1 MKRFQSIIQKYITN
15 HERHKKYLAGV
26 LALSVLVSF
35 GVSAGLIMPAI
46 SMTEDDMLNDTYLYD
61 DSIQTLA
68 NDNAGKTVT
77 SVKGDNQTTDV
88 VLLAGSNTENPIYG
102 NSVQEVISKADA
114 TYALGIASQFCVF
127 LNEDFTEWQ
136 ADAEGRVAVGGD
148 VYFKDQYGSYSIAK
162 GDFNNKVSLQKL
174 LNNSGFASLVL
185 GGAVKQGR
193 MDDTYYN
200 DSHQD
205 CNDGSDSGKLVDI
218 NQESVDSDYSYYV
231 DNSSDPLKTGFP
243 ENSSGEWK
251 KVDQRQ
257 VYVAKLFD
265 FDAEFNKLKNNS
277 KQLSSVAKSKGI
289 SITED
294 DINGDTVTF
303 DAGMLDK
310 TQDVVYFNVTAD
322 VWDKIRACEF
332 YKFEGIPNLTTPRD
346 VVLSKDATTTKWKYA
361 DIIINIEPNYYD
373 FTANELDT
381 ETRHGMIL
389 ANGDVK
395 TSINGQSI
403 SKGLGDKAN
412 NDIGVTSLLWNIHSE
427 TEFDLKLGKN
437 FQGTILAPNARATD
451 GGFNKTGNDTNTA
464 GHLSGAL
471 IAKSFNGGTEFGYRP
486 YLGSVSLLKSSSG
499 YGVPIR
505 KIIAGTD
512 TDGNPGEPL
521 PNATFGV
528 FKDGSDTPE
537 STFTSN
543 ENGEGYVN
551 IPSQVDFS
559 GDTIYTTDN
568 NSYSASYTIKETD
581 APTGFVK
588 DDLNTYNITVTETV
602 GTADGDIIT
611 IDGKSIPTK
620 VTTVITSNADT
631 ESAESFTIELHDI
644 YSYENGTYKRIRRE
658 LKIYS
663 GADDNKTLKDTF
675 FMDIDGDGKV
685 TRVMRDDNNP
695 TDEKLNQY
703 APTDQ
708 FTWEVQNDTKELNAT
723 EYIYKS
729 DLGDVQSIENIIVY
743 KDEDGNYNYI
753 TNTTNE
759 SGETV
764 TSEPVSI
771 TPDTSVYKVTGGENY
786 RFVKSDESG
795 EKDAETSG
803 DVFVN
808 SDGYYLENVD
818 ENTLIEVHEKVT
830 NTNYNDVDTDDKQ
843 SADVYNIGKIAWGDS
858 NYPDCEITFFYKD
871 KEPKKISSP
880 TFNDTSEKHDG
891 TWNEINWSSDV
902 SKDNVIGMCVDVNDE
917 SSDKSARFILQT
929 IEKNADNSDKW
940 VTYYYNNDKFEVD
953 KWDASKVSSGTQII
967 WGTVNNT
974 KNQEISYQAVSTKV
988 DVRYALNKPVLSTI
1002 EHACYNPIYSG
1013 DEAQAPQTYTSNDVT
1028 YKYDP
1033 EIVMMMPQ
1041 PSETKTFTNERGLVF
1056 KKVGKSGDTEEALKG
1071 AKIAVKSVA
1080 VSGDSLVI
1088 GDAVT
1093 GMDNILD
1100 GGSETTVDVN
1110 KLAENQLYCFEE
1122 TEAPGGYETANPIY
1136 FKKSGNT
1143 IYYTTDVDKAKSD
1156 NTDGWESVDL
1166 TKNGTDTQDCITMT
1180 DIKISGAKIR
1190 LGKWKADYTARLGG
1204 AKFQLC
1210 ASDGTTAIYPLGT
1223 SDTFT
1228 IEQDK
1233 DFDLYET
1240 LKNATDGTYNP
1251 DYIKNGYLQ
1260 DGTYVLHEVTP
1271 PGDYTPQDFTFRVK
1285 AGTYEVVG
1293 VPSGKP
1299 VYLDKVS
1306 INGSGDV
1313 WVKPTDESG
1322 KLTSIQNVTKI
1333 EIELKDLSSGDKV
1346 KVYDLGSSNT
1356 QANFSKV
1363 ITGSNLTSCDGGW
1376 GVEATLSDSLLIT
1389 LEFSDAITFDQ
1400 LKLNKSGLSASNVK
1414 QVRIYQ
1420 DENAGSWVSE
1430 SVIINMKDFNPSWSS
1445 NEGWDDCTY
1454 KYGFNVELFKDKN
1467 GTNLSTIDSYKVT
1480 FKDKGRNIIFND
1492 NTADGKWGSTSKTWV
1507 EKDTAIERNPNQTMS
1522 QIQMLVDS
1530 EITDWSQVD
1539 IEVFYKVKASNPTT
1553 PSTPTDSEELTLLD
1567 LDVVGNN
1574 GDYTIK
1580 IPNQK
1585 PGAKV
1590 SITVEKNWE
1599 DSNNAYNLRP
1609 NAITVHLKR
1618 KDKSGND
1625 DTTFNAKAENTQ
1637 TITQG
1642 AGDKW
1647 QYTWSGLDKFA
1658 EGDEDKTENYYTY
1671 YVEEDSIDGYDV
1683 TYSPAKETGLK
1694 TGGKITITNT
1704 LKTKDIN
1711 VTKKWVE
1718 SDGTT
1723 EITSGTPNVIVQLQW
1738 KNGDNWEDIPGKTLN
1753 LTSANSYTGKFENL
1767 PDGKDYQV
1775 VEKNAPTGWTKV
1787 LDGNASNNYTIT
1799 NKRDSGSLKVE
1810 KHWED
1815 GGDTTKR
1822 PNEIQI
1828 AIYRKAAETITV
1840 TNDKVVETNES
1851 FEITFGNSSEK
1862 VTDFYCKVE
1871 GADNIYVS
1879 GIANDSKSVSPVS
1892 AVSSVRLPLIVNNG
1906 ICHYTVNNGIALK
1919 KVGIAPVVATGNFKV
1934 KYIKVK
1940 TNQNNIYVYGKMT
1953 GGGVN
1958 TAPDFIADDDID
1970 NLVPDYSDA
1979 YYTTNSVNQY
1989 NDYAR
1994 LLQYSL
2000 YFYDANMC
2008 GNQVEN
2014 KSSISWRKNCHTY
2027 CSVDGGFHDAGD
2039 HVMFGLPQ
2047 GFTASTLG
2055 WSYYEFKDSY
2065 DTLGLT
2071 DHYQTIMKYFCD
2083 FFVASTALN
2092 GDSVSSFLYQK
2103 GNGDTDHNY
2112 WGSPENQIE
2121 SQFGQKEYW
2130 TTDGASDIAA
2140 NYAATLAQYAINF
2153 PNDTDSN
2160 NYLKYAKALY
2170 DFSTKNNK
2178 CTSDGPSGF
2187 YWDERTDAT
2196 DEQAWAATWLYLAT
2210 NDSKYKTESQSKII
2224 NAQNKLNGEPRGHFW
2239 NNTTLGAATVYASH
2253 IDKNNSEIKKI
2264 MTDYLTKNCIG
2275 TDYRIVDWGDWGSAR
2290 HNTLLQTVA
2299 LSASKNFD
2307 DIDYTDWCAK
2317 QMRYILGENN
2327 GNICLVTGFARNSV
2341 THVHHRAASVT
2352 QSNENY
2358 AHILVGALA
2367 GGPGST
2373 SFANYPNDVNNY
2385 KENEV
2390 ACDYN
2395 AGLVA
2400 AAAGLYDAYGT
2411 GKTYANIDTASMSL
2425 LNNISVP
2432 TYDAES
2438 QSDDMTVEETQED
2451 VLDGMALDNP
2461 NVDVAAGEE
2470 VLLKSV
2476 ILAKNAS
2483 NNTTNVNNQ
2492 FDTVKNVKRIE
2503 FKYIFNESVTG
2514 AGAGPIKYNN
2524 SVNLFDTEWNA
2535 FDRSSDGKICTK
2547 SYNVSN
2553 VDVSSINLGKIYWWD
2568 NSPSE
2573 MSLIVNF
2580 YGEDTGIQITSS
2592 KEITISEG
2600 SAATITAN
2608 KSATWSISDC
2618 GNAVVFDGTYENT
2631 DTVNIRA
2638 NSYYNGNIT
2647 ITATASDGTTDT
2659 VTVAITGA
2667 DIQILEGTDDV
2678 GKSIKIHQ
2686 GATKTVKVSPLGG
2699 DVTVNVENESIVTVT
2714 PESAQANAINAAIP
2728 LPTGRC
2734 NIIAGSTIGNTDIT
2748 FTRNGVS
2755 KTINA
2760 EVVGDL
2766 TINGSAKMNKNS
2778 TQTLTVEND
2787 VGAVWWEVLEGNEY
2801 ISIDN
2806 WTGEVTSKSTTGV
2819 KATVQATDNGGT
2831 AKFVITIDLT
2841 AVEPD
2846 IPKGSEF
2853 VKNITLNSG
2862 NNWQAVV
2869 GNLDKVD
2876 ENGNPYHY
2884 YIVELGSTGRPATEI
2899 NGNGVKYIPVG
2910 YEGNGATIGDNT
2922 VLSVTNEKSETETP
2936 GYTLPSAGGKGA
2948 DWYYI
2953 IGAGLMSGAVVMFVR
2968 RRRRSA

>member
-437 FQGTILAPNARATD
+437 FQGTILAPNARVTD

-486 YLGSVSLLKSSSG
+486 YLGSVSLFKSSSG

-505 KIIAGTD
+505 KIIAGTE
-512 TDGNPGEPL
+512 TPL

-537 STFTSN
+537 STFTSDADGN
-543 ENGEGYVN
+543 GYVN

-568 NSYSASYTIKETD
+568 NNCTASYTIKETD

-588 DDLNTYNITVTETV
+588 DDSKTYNITVTETV
-602 GTADGDIIT
+602 GTADGDIIP

-620 VTTVITSNADT
+620 VTTVIIQGD
-631 ESAESFTIELHDI
+631 ESFTIELHDI

-658 LKIYS
+658 LKIY
-663 GADDNKTLKDTF
+663 DKDNNLKDTF

-729 DLGDVQSIENIIVY
+729 DLGGVQSIENIIVY

-818 ENTLIEVHEKVT
+818 ENTLIEVHEKVVEE
-830 NTNYNDVDTDDKQ
+830 VDDALTEEQKN
-843 SADVYNIGKIAWGDS
+843 STAYNIGQIAW
-858 NYPDCEITFFYKD
+858 NNETFPTVNKLIFYYKD
-871 KEPKKISSP
+871 GNSQSKTNVNITGSGNWRNFDLSSL
-880 TFNDTSEKHDG
+880 NTS
-891 TWNEINWSSDV
+891 
-902 SKDNVIGMCVDVNDE
+902 NVIGIKIITSGDEKAKLCVQDTSNNNINALCAFGDNDSGVNG
-917 SSDKSARFILQT
+917 T
-929 IEKNADNSDKW
+929 IRLKETPS
-940 VTYYYNNDKFEVD
+940 THE
-953 KWDASKVSSGTQII
+953 
-967 WGTVNNT
+967 
-974 KNQEISYQAVSTKV
+974 EISYQAVSTKV
-988 DVRYALNKPVLSTI
+988 DVRYALKKPVLSTI

-1041 PSETKTFTNERGLVF
+1041 PSETKTFTNKRGLVF
-1056 KKVGKSGDTEEALKG
+1056 KKVGKSGDAEEALKG

-1110 KLAENQLYCFEE
+1110 KLVENQLYCFEE

-1156 NTDGWESVDL
+1156 NTEGWESVDL

-1190 LGKWKADYTARLGG
+1190 LSKWKNGTMTNNADRLGG

-1223 SDTFT
+1223 PDTFT
-1228 IEQDK
+1228 IEKDT

-1251 DYIKNGYLQ
+1251 EYIKNGYLKP
-1260 DGTYVLHEVTP
+1260 GIYVLKEVNAPT
-1271 PGDYTPQDFTFRVK
+1271 GYDAQEKFGFSVK
-1285 AGTYEVVG
+1285 AGANGTYEIR
-1293 VPSGKP
+1293 P
-1299 VYLDKVS
+1299 VASDKADEGDMYLS
-1306 INGSGDV
+1306 TGDGNPV
-1313 WVKPTDESG
+1313 LIITG
-1322 KLTSIQNVTKI
+1322 KLLEMAKENPDENFVENLWKVNQVHV
-1333 EIELKDLSSGDKV
+1333 SSD
-1346 KVYDLGSSNT
+1346 GSSW
-1356 QANFSKV
+1356 
-1363 ITGSNLTSCDGGW
+1363 GGNLS
-1376 GVEATLSDSLLIT
+1376 I
-1389 LEFSDAITFDQ
+1389 
-1400 LKLNKSGLSASNVK
+1400 LNKDSYTFNEILSASGKNA
-1414 QVRIYQ
+1414 
-1420 DENAGSWVSE
+1420 DEIKFIRFMQWE
-1430 SVIINMKDFNPSWSS
+1430 
-1445 NEGWDDCTY
+1445 
-1454 KYGFNVELFKDKN
+1454 DKN
-1467 GTNLSTIDSYKVT
+1467 KSYNDATSPYYDGAPASSGGSGSGSGSGSDDGTGLINGMNGNNGTVTVSGALLEEAKKYPDKEFIQLDKTGGGQIHILTNSITNIDQGQIASSVDKSKYSLNDILSMAK
-1480 FKDKGRNIIFND
+1480 KEG
-1492 NTADGKWGSTSKTWV
+1492 
-1507 EKDTAIERNPNQTMS
+1507 
-1522 QIQMLVDS
+1522 
-1530 EITDWSQVD
+1530 
-1539 IEVFYKVKASNPTT
+1539 KASDINDITTVRFMEWTNGSALTGTALLEIVAPEPTPDPT
-1553 PSTPTDSEELTLLD
+1553 PTPTDPTGELLNLTIGD
-1567 LDVVGNN
+1567 N
-1574 GDYTIK
+1574 GEIK
-1580 IPNQK
+1580 IPNK
-1585 PGAKV
+1585 KAGADMKV
-1590 SITVEKNWE
+1590 NIEKIWAGDTGFESLRPESIEVELLRKNPDGTLDSSFTTDKKTLNSANNWKAE
-1599 DSNNAYNLRP
+1599 WSNLDRLVADTDNAYKYYIKEISNVPNYNVSYSNN
-1609 NAITVHLKR
+1609 
-1618 KDKSGND
+1618 
-1625 DTTFNAKAENTQ
+1625 NT
-1637 TITQG
+1637 
-1642 AGDKW
+1642 
-1647 QYTWSGLDKFA
+1647 
-1658 EGDEDKTENYYTY
+1658 EG
-1671 YVEEDSIDGYDV
+1671 ID
-1683 TYSPAKETGLK
+1683 ATG
-1694 TGGKITITNT
+1694 TITITNT
-1704 LKTKDIN
+1704 LKTTDIN

-1787 LDGNASNNYTIT
+1787 SDGNASNNYTIT

-1970 NLVPDYSDA
+1970 NLVPDYNDA

-2008 GNQVEN
+2008 GSQVEN

-2253 IDKNNSEIKKI
+2253 IDKTNADIKKI

-2411 GKTYANIDTASMSL
+2411 GKTYANIDIASMSL

-2524 SVNLFDTEWNA
+2524 SVNLFDTEWNE

-2678 GKSIKIHQ
+2678 GNSIKIHQ
-2686 GATKTVKVSPLGG
+2686 GATKTVTVSPLGG

-2734 NIIAGSTIGNTDIT
+2734 NINAGSTIGNTDIT

-2819 KATVQATDNGGT
+2819 TATVKVYDIGGQEATFT
-2831 AKFVITIDLT
+2831 ITIDLT

-2910 YEGNGATIGDNT
+2910 YEGNGATITGNDT
-2922 VLSVTNEKSETETP
+2922 VLSVTNEKSETEKP